1 MANDQRP
8 GSTGKRPVT
17 FKVGDLARR
26 AGVSVRTLHHYEDI
40 GLLVPSERTD
50 AGHRL
55 YGRADLERLARIM
68 GLTRLGLSL
77 EEARQ
82 CLTDAR
88 WSPLRLVEKHLER
101 ARSLLDEQRD
111 LCDRLSQLRENL
123 LAQGEDDAESFIETV
138 EVMNMIESYYTKEQL
153 EQLAQRRE
161 SLGEEGMRKAQQDW
175 ADLFAEARAEMERG
189 TPPEAPA
196 VQALAQRWQALVT
209 AFTGGDPGIQQSLNR
224 MYSEQ
229 PVQKIHPSFDPK
241 LFEYMHRAI
250 GASKRP

>member
-1 MANDQRP
+1 MASDER
-8 GSTGKRPVT
+8 TGRSRKQAVT

-77 EEARQ
+77 DETRQ
-82 CLTDAR
+82 CLNDAR
-88 WSPLRLVEKHLER
+88 WSPLRLVERHLER
-101 ARSLLDEQRD
+101 ARAVLDEQRE
-111 LCDRLSQLRENL
+111 LCDRLTQLRESL

-161 SLGEEGMRKAQQDW
+161 SMGEEGMRKAQQDW
-175 ADLFAEARAEMERG
+175 TDLFADARAEMERG
-189 TPPEAPA
+189 TPPDAPA
-196 VQALAQRWQALVT
+196 VQALARRWQALVA
-209 AFTGGDPGIQQSLNR
+209 AFTAGDPGIQQSLNR

-229 PVQKIHPSFDPK
+229 PLQKIHPSFDPK

-250 GASKRP
+250 TAGKAP